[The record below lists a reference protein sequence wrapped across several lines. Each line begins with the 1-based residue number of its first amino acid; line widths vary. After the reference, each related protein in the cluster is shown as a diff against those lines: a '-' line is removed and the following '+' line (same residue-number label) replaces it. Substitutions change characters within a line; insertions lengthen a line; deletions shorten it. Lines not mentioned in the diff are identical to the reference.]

1 MILFGAIQLGNAEDL
16 DCVYE
21 YYYFLKSY
29 ICNVTSFDNSNN
41 DKIITGHTGNHKYGK
56 EDVDVKM
63 VHFRNIVVTYIPE
76 NIGSL
81 FNLKGLILRD
91 CNLIQLKTQD
101 FIVMEQLEYMDL
113 AGNKLSVL
121 PAYVFTPLVQMNT
134 IDLSYNQIEALP
146 NSLFSNNLEIKR
158 VYLIENKIKFIGS
171 NVFDELSSFELLN
184 LMGNVC
190 VSKNYGNMNDLN
202 TDMETKCN
210 DPNN

>member
-1 MILFGAIQLGNAEDL
+1 MVILFGAIKLSDAEDL
-16 DCVYE
+16 DCTYE
-21 YYYFLKSY
+21 YYYFLRSY

-41 DKIITGHTGNHKYGK
+41 DRMITGHTGDHKYGK

-63 VHFRNIVVTYIPE
+63 VHFRNTVVTYIPE

-81 FNLKGLILRD
+81 FNLKGLIFRD

-101 FIVMEQLEYMDL
+101 FLEMENLEYMDL
-113 AGNKLSVL
+113 AGNMLSVL

-158 VYLIENKIKFIGS
+158 VYLINNKIKFIGS
-171 NVFDELSSFELLN
+171 YVFDEMSSFELLN

-190 VSKNYGNMNDLN
+190 VSKKYENINDFN
-202 TDMETKCN
+202 TDIEMCHDT
-210 DPNN
+210 NN